1 MINVILSCIFL
12 FLADNVLSAD
22 RSIEKPDELFQM
34 LHNNDGWN
42 RITTQDDI
50 TLSTKNINDMSL
62 VAFMVQQ
69 RTSIPTAII
78 QEIVMDVKNY
88 GNYFNSTG
96 PFIFKEM
103 NRKNDWVDGY
113 HLLPIDLPII
123 KDREYFFR
131 VRPTGYKPHDN
142 TSIVHWYLIKN
153 GEYDNKA
160 INKNHRDTIYLD
172 YGAGLW
178 TAEPLDDGRYILS
191 YRLYLDPGGSIPD
204 FAIELM
210 NKISIV
216 NIFKDVIQEAT
227 RRNITVLP

>member
-1 MINVILSCIFL
+1 MNRHIVLCIFIFFFGSPL
-12 FLADNVLSAD
+12 YSRTL
-22 RSIEKPDELFQM
+22 IEKPDELFQI
-34 LHNNDGWN
+34 LHNNDGWI
-42 RITTQDDI
+42 RVTTQDDI
-50 TLSTKNINDMSL
+50 TLSTKSINDMSL

-88 GNYFNSTG
+88 GNYFNSKG
-96 PFIFKEM
+96 AFIFKEM

-131 VRPTGYKPHDN
+131 VRPTGYESHDN
-142 TSIVHWYLIKN
+142 TSIVHWYLIKD
-153 GEYDNKA
+153 GKYDNKA
-160 INKNHRDTIYLD
+160 INKNHKDTIYLD

-178 TAEPLDDGRYILS
+178 TAEPLEEGRYILS

-216 NIFKDVIQEAT
+216 NIFKDVMQEAT
-227 RRNITVLP
+227 RRNITGLP